1 MKHEAGRNNGW
12 DPEEWIKRMTEEVE
26 PWPDPV
32 DGKALLDEMS
42 AAVQRVVVLGQWAVE
57 AICLWVLHSYA
68 FELRDITTYLGIES
82 PQHRCGKST
91 LLDLLGLL
99 VNRPVR
105 AANISPPAFYRA
117 IEEKRPVL
125 LIDETDTFLHTEELR
140 GIFNAGYQRD
150 GAFVIRVAS
159 EVSSSGTGPDNG
171 GAGSNGNRSER
182 ASRLVTFS
190 CWCPKAI
197 ARIGRL
203 PQTLADRCI
212 VIVMQRKLPSERCER
227 LRDIDALA
235 LRRKCARFVVDH
247 AEAIASAKPAVP
259 QGLNDR
265 AADIWEPL
273 LALADLAG
281 GDWPDRARQ
290 AALGLSVSAQESDPM
305 GSLLMDILELF
316 LRSGEDRHFSR
327 TIAEWLKMSEER
339 PWTALKRGQTVT
351 PQWLAQQLHTYGV
364 RPKTMR
370 IGSDRA
376 KGYER
381 EDFTET
387 FRRYIPQSEIE
398 AFKKELKEQSAQTN
412 QQTGAEPAQG
422 EEVNGASGQRCL
434 TQRRKD
440 AKE

>member
-1 MKHEAGRNNGW
+1 
-12 DPEEWIKRMTEEVE
+12 
-26 PWPDPV
+26 
-32 DGKALLDEMS
+32 
-42 AAVQRVVVLGQWAVE
+42 
-57 AICLWVLHSYA
+57 
-68 FELRDITTYLGIES
+68 
-82 PQHRCGKST
+82 
-91 LLDLLGLL
+91 
-99 VNRPVR
+99 
-105 AANISPPAFYRA
+105 
-117 IEEKRPVL
+117 
-125 LIDETDTFLHTEELR
+125 
-140 GIFNAGYQRD
+140 
-150 GAFVIRVAS
+150 
-159 EVSSSGTGPDNG
+159 
-171 GAGSNGNRSER
+171 
-182 ASRLVTFS
+182 
-190 CWCPKAI
+190 
-197 ARIGRL
+197 
-203 PQTLADRCI
+203 
-212 VIVMQRKLPSERCER
+212 
-227 LRDIDALA
+227 
-235 LRRKCARFVVDH
+235 VVDH